1 MKGCCIVYEAME
13 EFKNKHFGKKM
24 KQIRLERGIS
34 QEDLAERL
42 GVGSNSYLS
51 DAERGRFLPSDE
63 KLKDWA
69 DIMGLSWAEIEDL
82 KVDAELERL
91 GLTDPG
97 FTMMFK
103 AVPHMTTEEKASIVR
118 SYEAVMRAR
127 EAKKRK

>member
-1 MKGCCIVYEAME
+1 MG

-24 KQIRLERGIS
+24 KQIRLERGIG

-42 GVGSNSYLS
+42 GVGSNSYIS

-69 DIMGLSWAEIEDL
+69 DVMGLTWEEIEEL

-103 AVPHMTTEEKASIVR
+103 EVPNMTTEEKASIVR

-127 EAKKRK
+127 KAKKQK

>member
-1 MKGCCIVYEAME
+1 ME

-24 KQIRLERGIS
+24 KQIRLEKGIG

-42 GVGSNSYLS
+42 GVGSNSYIS

-69 DIMGLSWAEIEDL
+69 DIMGLSWEEIEEL

-103 AVPHMTTEEKASIVR
+103 EVPNMTTEEKASIVR

-127 EAKKRK
+127 KAKKQK

>member
-1 MKGCCIVYEAME
+1 
-13 EFKNKHFGKKM
+13 M

-34 QEDLAERL
+34 QEDLADRL
-42 GVGSNSYLS
+42 GVGSNSYIS

-63 KLKDWA
+63 KLQAWA
-69 DIMGLSWAEIEDL
+69 DIMGLTWEEIEDL
-82 KVDAELERL
+82 KVDSELERL

-103 AVPHMTTEEKASIVR
+103 EVPNMTTEEKASIIR

-127 EAKKRK
+127 EDLRKRT

>member
-1 MKGCCIVYEAME
+1 ME

-24 KQIRLERGIS
+24 KQIRLEKGIS

-42 GVGSNSYLS
+42 GVGSNSYIS
-51 DAERGRFLPSDE
+51 DAERGRFLPSDK
-63 KLKDWA
+63 KLKEWA

-103 AVPHMTTEEKASIVR
+103 EVPNVTTEEKASIVR

-127 EAKKRK
+127 EDLRKRK

>member
-1 MKGCCIVYEAME
+1 ME
-13 EFKNKHFGKKM
+13 EFKQKHFGKKM

-34 QEDLAERL
+34 QEDLAVKL

-63 KLKDWA
+63 KLKEWA
-69 DIMGLSWAEIEDL
+69 DIMGLSWSEIEDL

-103 AVPHMTTEEKASIVR
+103 EVPNMTTEEKASIVR
-118 SYEAVMRAR
+118 AYEAVMRAR
-127 EAKKRK
+127 EDLRKRK

>member
-1 MKGCCIVYEAME
+1 ME
-13 EFKNKHFGKKM
+13 EFKNRHFGKKM

-42 GVGSNSYLS
+42 GVGSNSYIS

-69 DIMGLSWAEIEDL
+69 DIMGLSWEEVEDL

-103 AVPHMTTEEKASIVR
+103 EVPNMTTEEKASIVR

-127 EAKKRK
+127 EDLRKRK

>member
-1 MKGCCIVYEAME
+1 ME

-42 GVGSNSYLS
+42 GVGSNSYIS

-63 KLKDWA
+63 KLKEWA

-103 AVPHMTTEEKASIVR
+103 EVPNMTTEEKASIVR

-127 EAKKRK
+127 EDLRKRK

>member
-1 MKGCCIVYEAME
+1 ME
-13 EFKNKHFGKKM
+13 EFKNIHFGKKM

-63 KLKDWA
+63 KLKEWA

-103 AVPHMTTEEKASIVR
+103 EVPNMTTEEKASIVR

-127 EAKKRK
+127 EDLRKRK

>member
-1 MKGCCIVYEAME
+1 ME

-34 QEDLAERL
+34 QEELAERL

-51 DAERGRFLPSDE
+51 DAERGRFLPSDD
-63 KLKDWA
+63 KLQAWA
-69 DIMGLSWAEIEDL
+69 DIMGLSWEEIEDL

-103 AVPHMTTEEKASIVR
+103 EVPNMTTEEKASIVR

-127 EAKKRK
+127 EDLRKRK

>member
-1 MKGCCIVYEAME
+1 ME

-34 QEDLAERL
+34 QEDLADRL
-42 GVGSNSYLS
+42 GVGSNSYIS
-51 DAERGRFLPSDE
+51 DAERGRFLPSDD
-63 KLKDWA
+63 KLKAWA
-69 DIMGLSWAEIEDL
+69 DIMGLSWEEIEDL
-82 KVDAELERL
+82 KVDSELERL

-103 AVPHMTTEEKASIVR
+103 EVPNMTTEEKASIVR

-127 EAKKRK
+127 EDLRKRK

>member
-1 MKGCCIVYEAME
+1 ME

-24 KQIRLERGIS
+24 KQIRLEKGIS

-42 GVGSNSYLS
+42 GVGSNSYIS
-51 DAERGRFLPSDE
+51 DAERGRFLPSDK
-63 KLKDWA
+63 KLKEWA

-103 AVPHMTTEEKASIVR
+103 EVPNMTTEEKASIVR

-127 EAKKRK
+127 EDLRKRK

>member
-1 MKGCCIVYEAME
+1 
-13 EFKNKHFGKKM
+13 M
-24 KQIRLERGIS
+24 KQIRLERGIG
-34 QEDLAERL
+34 QEDLADRL
-42 GVGSNSYLS
+42 GVGSNSYIS
-51 DAERGRFLPSDE
+51 DAERGRFLPSDD
-63 KLKDWA
+63 KLKSWA
-69 DIMGLSWAEIEDL
+69 DIMGLTWEEIEEL

-127 EAKKRK
+127 EDLRKRK

>member
-1 MKGCCIVYEAME
+1 MNE

-42 GVGSNSYLS
+42 GVGSNSYIS
-51 DAERGRFLPSDE
+51 DAERGRFLPSDD
-63 KLKDWA
+63 KLKAWA
-69 DIMGLSWAEIEDL
+69 DVMGLTWEEIEDL
-82 KVDAELERL
+82 KVDSELERL

-103 AVPHMTTEEKASIVR
+103 EVPNMTTEEKASIVR

-127 EAKKRK
+127 EDLRKRK